1 MALRELCENC
11 VNPLIY
17 MKRGYE
23 SASIYRMKK
32 IIGTCANCMQSEIR
46 TINFADLVDKACHD
60 RMVVLFTQM
69 LDLNKKLLEVR
80 LEQEKMRLS
89 RQIAATD
96 GAIDKLVYELYG
108 LTEEEIKIGEGNGK

>member
-1 MALRELCENC
+1 MHMALRELCENC

-69 LDLNKKLLEVR
+69 LDLNKRLQDTKLEH
-80 LEQEKMRLS
+80 EKTLLS
-89 RQIAATD
+89 RQVEAVD
-96 GAIDKLVYELYG
+96 GAIDTLMYELYG
-108 LTEEEIKIGEGNGK
+108 LTGEEIKIIEG